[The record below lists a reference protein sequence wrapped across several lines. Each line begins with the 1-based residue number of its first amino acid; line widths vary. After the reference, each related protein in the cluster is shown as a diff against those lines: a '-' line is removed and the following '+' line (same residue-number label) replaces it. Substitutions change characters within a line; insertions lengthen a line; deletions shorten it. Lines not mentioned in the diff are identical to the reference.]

1 MLLVR
6 YGQIQGYANSDYYP
20 SVLVR
25 YGGTYAIYNSADGLN
40 HDTLRMVADAR
51 GGKMTAL
58 NRYGGE
64 IEAQRSASLLQMQVM
79 ILSGFVESRAFF
91 GGRPV
96 IVSNPLCSTAVSLNG
111 HRKVAAEGVC
121 RL

>member
-1 MLLVR
+1 MR
-6 YGQIQGYANSDYYP
+6 YTTVQTGSIMILSEW
-20 SVLVR
+20 S
-25 YGGTYAIYNSADGLN
+25 
-40 HDTLRMVADAR
+40 RMQE

-91 GGRPV
+91 GGRLLSSAIHCV
-96 IVSNPLCSTAVSLNG
+96 QQQLV
-111 HRKVAAEGVC
+111 
-121 RL
+121 